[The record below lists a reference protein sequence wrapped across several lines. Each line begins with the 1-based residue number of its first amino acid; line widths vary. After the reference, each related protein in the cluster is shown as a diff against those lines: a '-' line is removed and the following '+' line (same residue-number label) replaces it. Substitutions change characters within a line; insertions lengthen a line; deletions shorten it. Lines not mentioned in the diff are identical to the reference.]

1 MMKAI
6 RSTMLATG
14 LLLIGTTAHAGLIQ
28 FSGSVTGVD
37 STSANSSPMSASG
50 FSIGQMFSGTL
61 NVIDAALSP
70 GAVFGNADIAD
81 YSFMLGDIE
90 LTNDQS
96 SIGGTVDADGTGL
109 LDFLAFTGPGAFGAD
124 CAFCT
129 STVDA
134 DGFTIENFIS
144 GDRIV
149 GALSARLVP
158 TTADVPAPSGV
169 ALAGL
174 GLIGLMSLRRRH
186 KS

>member
-1 MMKAI
+1 MMKSI

-14 LLLIGTTAHAGLIQ
+14 LLLIGTSAHAGLIQ

-61 NVIDAALSP
+61 EVIDAALSP
-70 GAVFGNADIAD
+70 GTVFGNADIVD
-81 YSFMLGDIE
+81 YSFALGDIE
-90 LTNDQS
+90 LTNGQS
-96 SIGGTVDADGTGL
+96 SIGGTVDADGMGL

-124 CAFCT
+124 CVFCT
-129 STVDA
+129 SSIGA
-134 DGFTIENFIS
+134 DGFMIENFIS

-149 GALSARLVP
+149 GALSTAIVP
-158 TTADVPAPSGV
+158 STTDVPAPGGV

-174 GLIGLMSLRRRH
+174 GLIGLMSLRRRC